1 MSQEK
6 PLEIIVVGQEED
18 GRLIFYMNDK
28 FNRMKATKEEME
40 GLADYKRADISWMI
54 VPNTDL
60 PAKNDSPL

>member
-54 VPNTDL
+54 VPNTNP